1 MVGYTLKM
9 VDGNLA
15 VVGNNGQVLPLSL
28 LDKHRMVSNR
38 NQIGRR
44 YWDEKWQ
51 CWSYEVL
58 NVEPGVDVTG
68 FIDENGG

>member
-1 MVGYTLKM
+1 MTAYILKM
-9 VDGNLA
+9 IDGNLA
-15 VVGNNGQVLPLSL
+15 VVGNNGQVLPMSV

-38 NQIGRR
+38 NQICRG
-44 YWDEKWQ
+44 YWDEKWK

-58 NVEPGVDVTG
+58 NVKPGIDVTG